1 MTDTKRHGRYELYV
15 FDWDGTVMD
24 TTALIARGIQEA
36 ARALALPVP
45 DLEVARCTIGLG
57 VEETMAIVAPS
68 LPRERWEEFQKAY
81 RDWYIVR
88 EAEVFLF
95 PHLRELL
102 DGMRRHGIRMA
113 IATGKSRRGL
123 NRVFEKT
130 GIGSYF
136 EVTKTADECFSKPH
150 PQMLEEIFLET
161 GVAPEDAVMIGD
173 TGHDLQLAVNG
184 RCHSVGVTYGAAHR
198 EELEALPHDALADNV
213 DELAVALGLYDILQ
227 EELARPAA
235 APSAE

>member
-1 MTDTKRHGRYELYV
+1 MTDTQRLGRYELYV

-45 DLEVARCTIGLG
+45 DLETARGTIGLG
-57 VEETMAIVAPS
+57 VSETMAIVAPT
-68 LPRERWEEFQKAY
+68 LPVERWEEFQLAY

-102 DGMRRHGIRMA
+102 DAMRRHGVRMA

-130 GIGSYF
+130 GIGGYF
-136 EVTKTADECFSKPH
+136 EATRTADECFSKPH

-161 GVAPEDAVMIGD
+161 GVAPENAVMIGD
-173 TGHDLQLAVNG
+173 TGHDLQLAANG
-184 RCHSVGVTYGAAHR
+184 RCHAVGVTYGAARR
-198 EELEALPHDALADNV
+198 EELEALPHDAIVDNV
-213 DELAVALGLYDILQ
+213 DELAQALGLSDLLR
-227 EELARPAA
+227 EELARTQGGQ
-235 APSAE
+235 SAG

>member
-1 MTDTKRHGRYELYV
+1 MTDAQRLGRYELYV

-45 DLEVARCTIGLG
+45 DLETARGTIGLG
-57 VEETMAIVAPS
+57 VSETMAIVAPT
-68 LPRERWEEFQKAY
+68 LPAERWEEFQRAY

-95 PHLRELL
+95 PHLRELF
-102 DGMRRHGIRMA
+102 DAMRRHGVRMA

-130 GIGSYF
+130 GIGGYF
-136 EVTKTADECFSKPH
+136 EATRTADECFSKPH

-161 GVAPEDAVMIGD
+161 GVAPENAVMIGD
-173 TGHDLQLAVNG
+173 TGHDLQLAANG
-184 RCHSVGVTYGAAHR
+184 RCHAVGVTYGAARR
-198 EELEALPHDALADNV
+198 EELEALPHDAIVDNV
-213 DELAVALGLYDILQ
+213 DELAQALGLSDLLR
-227 EELARPAA
+227 EELARTQGGQTVG
-235 APSAE
+235 